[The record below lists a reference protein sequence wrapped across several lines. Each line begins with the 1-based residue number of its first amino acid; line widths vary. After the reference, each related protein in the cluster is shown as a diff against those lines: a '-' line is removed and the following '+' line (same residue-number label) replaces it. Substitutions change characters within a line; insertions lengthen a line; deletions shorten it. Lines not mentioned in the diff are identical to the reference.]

1 MVTREVTMPFLAAL
15 ILGMGLLTVSSVA
28 TPENI
33 QKQLV
38 GVGLMLLPI
47 LTLWFLGRRRLY
59 QLTVPIYAVS
69 MFLLCLV
76 SVIGVPVNGN
86 RNWFALPGLGQFQP
100 LEFGKIA
107 LILMLARYL
116 RDPFK
121 SVRDYIPVAAIALP
135 MLAVT
140 FVGTSDTGGVMVL
153 GAIVLGMMAVRG
165 VPWKHLLLAVV
176 VLGVTIPTVVVPR
189 LSAFHKQRLTIFLNP
204 ESDPRGKG
212 YQYIQ
217 SRIAIGSGGLSGK
230 GYRQGTQSQGGFV
243 PEDHTDFIFAPWAE
257 EQGFVGGVLLMLV
270 FVALFWRISALGGEC
285 LNGTDRLV
293 IAGVLSLLGFQV
305 LENIG
310 AAIGVAP
317 LTGLTLPL
325 FSYGP
330 SSLLSTA
337 TALSIVYIVHR
348 DRFED
353 F

>member
-1 MVTREVTMPFLAAL
+1 MVTREVTLPFLAAL
-15 ILGMGLLTVSSVA
+15 ILGMGLLTISSVA
-28 TPENI
+28 TPENV
-33 QKQLV
+33 QKQLI
-38 GVGLMLLPI
+38 GMGLMIVPVVA
-47 LTLWFLGRRRLY
+47 LWFLGRRRLY
-59 QLTVPIYAVS
+59 QLTFPIYGVSLLLLCAVS
-69 MFLLCLV
+69 VF
-76 SVIGVPVNGN
+76 GVEIDGN
-86 RNWFALPGLGQFQP
+86 RNWFALPGFQFQP

-107 LILMLARYL
+107 LILMLARYM

-121 SVRDYIPVAAIALP
+121 SLRDYLPVAAIALP
-135 MLAVT
+135 MIAIT
-140 FVGTSDTGGVMVL
+140 FVGTGDTGGVMVL
-153 GAIVLGMMAVRG
+153 SAITLGMMVVRG
-165 VPWKHLLLAVV
+165 VPWRHFLLAAVL
-176 VLGVTIPTVVVPR
+176 LGVGIPTVVVPR
-189 LSAFHKQRLTIFLNP
+189 LSNFHKERLTMFLNP
-204 ESDPRGKG
+204 EADPRGKG

-243 PEDHTDFIFAPWAE
+243 PADHTDFIFAPWAE
-257 EQGFVGGVLLMLV
+257 EQGFVGGTILILA
-270 FVALFWRISALGGEC
+270 FVALFWRMAALGGEC
-285 LNGTDRLV
+285 LQSADRLV
-293 IAGVLSLLGFQV
+293 IGGTLALLGFQV

-337 TALSIVYIVHR
+337 TVLGVVYVVHR

>member
-1 MVTREVTMPFLAAL
+1 MPFLALL

-33 QKQLV
+33 QKQLI
-38 GVGLMLLPI
+38 GTGLMIAPI
-47 LTLWFLGRRRLY
+47 VALWFLGRRRLY
-59 QLTVPIYAVS
+59 QLTVPIYGVS
-69 MFLLCLV
+69 LFLLVLV
-76 SVIGVPVNGN
+76 SFIGVEVGGN

-121 SVRDYIPVAAIALP
+121 SVRDYIPVAIIALP
-135 MLAVT
+135 MLLIT
-140 FVGTSDTGGVMVL
+140 FVGTDDTGGVMVL
-153 GAIVLGMMAVRG
+153 TAIVLGMMAVRG
-165 VPWKHLLLAVV
+165 IPWKHLLFAVV
-176 VLGVTIPTVVVPR
+176 ALAIVIPTVVVPR
-189 LSAFHKQRLTIFLNP
+189 LSNFHKERLTIFLNP
-204 ESDPRGKG
+204 EADSRGKG

-217 SRIAIGSGGLSGK
+217 SRIAIGSGGLTGK

-243 PEDHTDFIFAPWAE
+243 PADHTDFIFAPWAE
-257 EQGFVGGVLLMLV
+257 EQGFIGGMALILV
-270 FVALFWRISALGGEC
+270 FVALFWRIAALGGEC
-285 LNGTDRLV
+285 LQGTDRLV
-293 IAGVLSLLGFQV
+293 VGGVLSLLGFQV

-325 FSYGP
+325 FSYGI

-337 TALSIVYIVHR
+337 TALSVVYVVHR

>member
-47 LTLWFLGRRRLY
+47 LTIWFLGRRRLY
-59 QLTVPIYAVS
+59 QLTVPAYAVS

-76 SVIGVPVNGN
+76 SVIGVEVNGN

-135 MLAVT
+135 MIGVT
-140 FVGTSDTGGVMVL
+140 FVGTGDTGGVMVL
-153 GAIVLGMMAVRG
+153 SAIILGMMAVRG
-165 VPWKHLLLAVV
+165 IPWRHLLIAVVALAV
-176 VLGVTIPTVVVPR
+176 LIPTVVVPR
-189 LSAFHKQRLTIFLNP
+189 LSAFHKERLTMFLNP
-204 ESDPRGKG
+204 EADSRGKG

-217 SRIAIGSGGLSGK
+217 SRIAIGSGGVSGK

-243 PEDHTDFIFAPWAE
+243 PADHTDFIFAPWAE
-257 EQGFVGGVLLMLV
+257 EQGFIGGVLLMLV
-270 FVALFWRISALGGEC
+270 FVALFWRLAALGGEC

-293 IAGVLSLLGFQV
+293 IGGVLSLLGFQV
-305 LENIG
+305 LQNIG

-325 FSYGP
+325 FSYGI

-337 TALSIVYIVHR
+337 TALSLVYVVHR

>member
-1 MVTREVTMPFLAAL
+1 
-15 ILGMGLLTVSSVA
+15 MGLLTVSSVA
-28 TPENI
+28 TPENV
-33 QKQLV
+33 QKQLI
-38 GVGLMLLPI
+38 GMGLMLAPI
-47 LTLWFLGRRRLY
+47 LVIWFLGRRRIY
-59 QLTVPIYAVS
+59 QLTVPLYAVS
-69 MFLLCLV
+69 LVLLTLV
-76 SVIGVPVNGN
+76 GVIGVEVNGN
-86 RNWFALPGLGQFQP
+86 RNWFALPGFQFQP

-121 SVRDYIPVAAIALP
+121 SVRDYLPVAIIAIP
-135 MLAVT
+135 MLAIT
-140 FVGTSDTGGVMVL
+140 FIGTGDTGGVMVL
-153 GAIVLGMMAVRG
+153 MAIILGMMAVRG
-165 VPWKHLLLAVV
+165 IPWQHMLIAVLVLVV
-176 VLGVTIPTVVVPR
+176 VIPTVVVPR
-189 LSAFHKQRLTIFLNP
+189 LSAFHKERLTIFLNP
-204 ESDPRGKG
+204 ESDSRGKG

-217 SRIAIGSGGLSGK
+217 SRIAIGSGGVSGK

-243 PEDHTDFIFAPWAE
+243 PADHTDFIFAPWAE
-257 EQGFVGGVLLMLV
+257 EQGFVGGVLLILV
-270 FVALFWRISALGGEC
+270 FVALFWRMAALGGEC
-285 LNGTDRLV
+285 LQSTDRLV
-293 IAGVLSLLGFQV
+293 IGGVLSLLGFQV

-337 TALSIVYIVHR
+337 TALSIVYVVHR

>member
-1 MVTREVTMPFLAAL
+1 MPFLAAL
-15 ILGMGLLTVSSVA
+15 ILGMGLLTISSVA

-33 QKQLV
+33 QKQLI
-38 GVGLMLLPI
+38 GMGLMLVPI
-47 LTLWFLGRRRLY
+47 IALWFIGRRRLY
-59 QLTVPIYAVS
+59 QLTVPFYTLS
-69 MFLLCLV
+69 LFLLVLV
-76 SVIGVPVNGN
+76 SLVGVEISGN
-86 RNWFALPGLGQFQP
+86 RNWFALPGIGQFQP

-121 SVRDYIPVAAIALP
+121 SVRDYVPVAIIALP
-135 MLAVT
+135 MIVIT
-140 FVGTSDTGGVMVL
+140 FIGTGDTGGVMVL
-153 GAIVLGMMAVRG
+153 MAIILGMMAVRG
-165 VPWKHLLLAVV
+165 IPWRHLLIGIAVLAVV
-176 VLGVTIPTVVVPR
+176 IPTVVVPR
-189 LSAFHKQRLTIFLNP
+189 LSDFHKQRLTIFLNP

-217 SRIAIGSGGLSGK
+217 SRIAIGSGGVSGK

-243 PEDHTDFIFAPWAE
+243 PADHTDFIFAPWAE
-257 EQGFVGGVLLMLV
+257 EQGFIGAVLLILV
-270 FVALFWRISALGGEC
+270 FVALFWRVAALGGEC
-285 LNGTDRLV
+285 LQSTDRLV
-293 IAGVLSLLGFQV
+293 IGGVLSLLGFQV

-325 FSYGP
+325 VSYGI
-330 SSLLSTA
+330 SSLVSTA
-337 TALSIVYIVHR
+337 TALSIVYVVHR